1 MFCNFHAAKSKR
13 LFHQF
18 ATLAS
23 KHCHIL
29 SIVLCDQL
37 LPSTPLP
44 GFKFMTNMPY
54 NEDQELDNNTSDN
67 LHFRDILEQRISRR
81 SLITKTASG
90 AVALALASSLT
101 GCNDDNDSGSNSN
114 TKPPVTDPNQKP
126 TKFNFTPVK
135 KNLDDIVTVPEGYQ
149 AHVLYAM
156 GDSINPAYPAWDDN
170 NVPSG
175 PSFQFR
181 SGDCHDG
188 MSFFGLNTT
197 SGRYDAKQSDQG
209 LLVMNHEYI
218 NPTFLHPQG
227 PTKVDGR
234 RPEDEV
240 IREVNAHGVSVI
252 QIEKDS
258 KTQAVKLVQN
268 SPFNRRITAST
279 VMDFKGP
286 VAGSS
291 LVCTKFSTN
300 SQQTRG
306 THNNCGNGYT
316 PWGTYLTTEE
326 NFIGY
331 FARAKDDDAKRS
343 PAEIVALNRY
353 GLKAG
358 ANSRYGWETAIGSN
372 ESQDLYDRW
381 SANVTG
387 TQAAED
393 YRNGP
398 NTFGWIVEID
408 PFDRRENPVKRT
420 ALGRFAHEDCRASRL
435 REDDNLAFY
444 MGDDSRG
451 EYIYKFVSDQKW
463 NKKDVNGGY
472 AAGDKYMNNGKL
484 YVAKFNN
491 DGKGQWIE
499 LSYNVNGLNQSNSV
513 YPFSSQADVLTFAR
527 LAADA
532 VGATKM
538 DRPEWVAVHPD
549 NGEVYVTLTNNSNR
563 GTTHALDAANP
574 RNYTD
579 PEGGKG
585 NVNGH
590 IIRFRED
597 GDTTT
602 ALSFTWDI
610 YLFGA
615 EAKMA
620 SNINLSGL
628 NDNNDLSSP
637 DGMWFDPR
645 GVLWIQT
652 DDGAYTDTTNCMMLA
667 ALPGQVGDG
676 TKATTSS
683 GQETIVGAKLN
694 DENLR
699 RFLTG
704 PKECEITGVT
714 MTPDYKAIF
723 INVQH
728 PGEDSASY
736 AEPTSHWPASQ
747 TNAAATSRP
756 RSATVVIT
764 RKDGGVI
771 AGEAVEQA
779 QPTQKTA

>member
-1 MFCNFHAAKSKR
+1 MKN
-13 LFHQF
+13 
-18 ATLAS
+18 
-23 KHCHIL
+23 I
-29 SIVLCDQL
+29 
-37 LPSTPLP
+37 
-44 GFKFMTNMPY
+44 PY
-54 NEDQELDNNTSDN
+54 YEDQELDNNNSN
-67 LHFRDILEQRISRR
+67 NIHFRDILEQRITRR

-90 AVALALASSLT
+90 AVALALASTLT
-101 GCNDDNDSGSNSN
+101 GCNDDKPTSNNN
-114 TKPPVTDPNQKP
+114 TPTPPATDPNKKP
-126 TKFNFTPVK
+126 TKLSFSPVS
-135 KNLDDIVTVPEGYQ
+135 KNLNDIVTVPEGYQ
-149 AHVLYAM
+149 ATVLYAL
-156 GDSINPAYPAWDDN
+156 GDSINPAYTAWDDN
-170 NVPSG
+170 NIPNG

-181 SGDCHDG
+181 AGDCHDG
-188 MSFFGLNTT
+188 MSFFGLNTRT
-197 SGRYDAKQSDQG
+197 GRYDLTQSEHG

-227 PTKVDGR
+227 PTRVNGR

-240 IREVNAHGVSVI
+240 IREVNAHGVSII
-252 QIEKDS
+252 QIKKNS
-258 KTQAVKLVQN
+258 ATQAVEVVKN
-268 SPFNRRITAST
+268 SLFNRRITGST
-279 VMDFKGP
+279 LMEFAGP
-286 VAGSS
+286 AANSP
-291 LVCTKFSTN
+291 LLITKFSPTGK
-300 SQQTRG
+300 QTRG

-326 NFIGY
+326 NFVGY
-331 FARAKDDDAKRS
+331 FARNQNDDAKRS
-343 PAEIVALNRY
+343 TKEIVALNRY
-353 GLKAG
+353 GLKDG
-358 ANSRYGWETAIGSN
+358 ANSRYGWETAQGII

-381 SANVTG
+381 LTNATG
-387 TQAAED
+387 RTATED

-408 PFDRRENPVKRT
+408 PFDNRQNPVKRT

-463 NKKDVNGGY
+463 SNRDINGGY

-484 YVAKFNN
+484 YVAKFNAA
-491 DGKGQWIE
+491 GTGQWIE
-499 LSYNVNGLNQSNSV
+499 LSYGKNGLNSSNAV
-513 YPFSSQADVLTFAR
+513 YPFDSQADVVTFIR
-527 LAADA
+527 LAADS

-538 DRPEWVAVHPD
+538 DRPEWVAVNPE
-549 NGEVYVTLTNNSNR
+549 NGEVYITLTNNSNR
-563 GTTHALDAANP
+563 GSTSQPIDAANP
-574 RNYTD
+574 RNYSD

-590 IIRFRED
+590 IIRFRETA
-597 GDTTT
+597 DTTT
-602 ALSFTWDI
+602 AETFRWDI

-615 EAKMA
+615 EAAMA
-620 SNINLSGL
+620 NNINLSGL

-652 DDGAYTDTTNCMMLA
+652 DDSAYTDVTHCMMLA
-667 ALPGQVGDG
+667 ALPGQMGDG
-676 TKATTSS
+676 NNAMTSS
-683 GQETIVGAKLN
+683 GQETIVGAKVN

-704 PKECEITGVT
+704 PKGCEITGVT

-728 PGEDSASY
+728 PGEDSKSY
-736 AEPTSHWPASQ
+736 DRPTSHWPASQ
-747 TNAAATSRP
+747 TNPAATSRP

-771 AGEAVEQA
+771 AG
-779 QPTQKTA
+779 

>member
-1 MFCNFHAAKSKR
+1 M
-13 LFHQF
+13 
-18 ATLAS
+18 T
-23 KHCHIL
+23 
-29 SIVLCDQL
+29 DY
-37 LPSTPLP
+37 LPYDE
-44 GFKFMTNMPY
+44 N
-54 NEDQELDNNTSDN
+54 QELDNNTSDN
-67 LHFRDILEQRISRR
+67 HHFRDILEQSISRR
-81 SLITKTASG
+81 DLIAKTASG
-90 AVALALASSLT
+90 AAALALVSSLT
-101 GCNDDNDSGSNSN
+101 GCGDNDNDSIVPPTETAPNPPAIDPN
-114 TKPPVTDPNQKP
+114 TKPEQL
-126 TKFNFTPVK
+126 NFTPVA
-135 KNLDDIVTVPEGYQ
+135 KNLNDIVTVPDGYE
-149 AHVLYAM
+149 ANVLYAL
-156 GDSINPAYPAWDDN
+156 GDSINPAYPDWDDN
-170 NVPSG
+170 NIPNG

-181 SGDCHDG
+181 SGDCHDV
-188 MSFFGLNTT
+188 MSFFGLNITT
-197 SGRYDAKQSDQG
+197 GRYDPTVSEHG

-227 PTKVDGR
+227 PTKIDGR

-240 IREVNAHGVSVI
+240 IRETNAHGVSIVHI
-252 QIEKDS
+252 KKDNS
-258 KTQAVKLVQN
+258 NQKVEIVKN
-268 SPFNRRITAST
+268 SIYNRRVTAST
-279 VMDFKGP
+279 VMSISGP
-286 VAGSS
+286 ASGSALLS
-291 LVCTKFSTN
+291 TRFSPGGKL
-300 SQQTRG
+300 TRG

-331 FARAKDDDAKRS
+331 FVRSKTDDANRVPQEKL
-343 PAEIVALNRY
+343 ALERY

-358 ANSRYGWETAIGSN
+358 ASSRYGWESAVGTI
-372 ESQDLYDRW
+372 EPQDLYDRW
-381 SANVTG
+381 SADVTADDAS
-387 TQAAED
+387 QD

-408 PFDRRENPVKRT
+408 PVDSRQNPVKRT
-420 ALGRFAHEDCRASRL
+420 ALGRFAHEDCRASRA

-451 EYIYKFVSDQKW
+451 EYIYKFVSDYKW
-463 NKKDVNGGY
+463 SEKDRNAGY
-472 AAGDKYMNNGKL
+472 AAGDKYMDHGKL
-484 YVAKFNN
+484 YAAKFNA
-491 DGKGQWIE
+491 DGSGQWIE
-499 LSYNVNGLNQSNSV
+499 LSYGSNGLNELNSA
-513 YPFSSQADVLTFAR
+513 YPFGSQADVVTFAR
-527 LAADA
+527 LAADS

-538 DRPEWVAVHPD
+538 DRPEWVAVNPE

-574 RNYTD
+574 RNYND

-590 IIRFRED
+590 IIRLHED
-597 GDTTT
+597 ADTTT
-602 ALSFTWDI
+602 AITFKWDI

-620 SNINLSGL
+620 QNINLSGL

-667 ALPGQVGDG
+667 ALPGKVGDG
-676 TKATTSS
+676 TRATTSS
-683 GQETIVGAKLN
+683 GQETIVGAQVT
-694 DENLR
+694 DQTLR

-704 PKECEITGVT
+704 PKDCEITGVT

-728 PGEDSASY
+728 PGEDSPAY
-736 AEPTSHWPASQ
+736 NKPTCHWPASQ
-747 TNAAATSRP
+747 TNSSATSRP

-771 AGEAVEQA
+771 AG
-779 QPTQKTA
+779 

>member
-1 MFCNFHAAKSKR
+1 MTD
-13 LFHQF
+13 L
-18 ATLAS
+18 
-23 KHCHIL
+23 
-29 SIVLCDQL
+29 
-37 LPSTPLP
+37 TPYHE
-44 GFKFMTNMPY
+44 N
-54 NEDQELDNNTSDN
+54 QELDNNTSN
-67 LHFRDILEQRISRR
+67 NTHFRDILEQRISRR

-90 AVALALASSLT
+90 AAALALASSLV
-101 GCNDDNDSGSNSN
+101 GCNDDDDNNS
-114 TKPPVTDPNQKP
+114 TP
-126 TKFNFTPVK
+126 TTTVK
-135 KNLDDIVTVPEGYQ
+135 KPEKFTFNPVAKNLNDIVTVPAGYE
-149 AHVLYAM
+149 ANVLYAL
-156 GDSINPAYPAWDDN
+156 GDPLTQTIPDWDDN

-175 PSFQFR
+175 VSFTAR

-188 MSFFGLNTT
+188 MSYFGLN
-197 SGRYDAKQSDQG
+197 SNSSKYDAKASNRG

-218 NPTFLHPQG
+218 NQTFLHPKG
-227 PTKVDGR
+227 ATKVNGR

-252 QIEKDS
+252 ELKKDAT
-258 KTQAVKLVQN
+258 TQKVEIVKS

-279 VMDFKGP
+279 VMDFAGT
-286 VAGSS
+286 VAGSD
-291 LVCTKFSTN
+291 LVKTKYS
-300 SQQTRG
+300 SSAKQTRG

-331 FARAKDDDAKRS
+331 FVRNKGDDAKRS
-343 PAEIVALNRY
+343 AAEIIALNRY
-353 GLKAG
+353 GLKDG
-358 ANSRYGWETAIGSN
+358 ASSRYGWETAIGAI

-381 SANVTG
+381 NASITADSADK
-387 TQAAED
+387 D
-393 YRNGP
+393 YRNGA

-408 PFDRRENPVKRT
+408 PFDSRSNPVKRT
-420 ALGRFAHEDCRASRL
+420 SLGRFAHEDCRSSRL
-435 REDDNLAFY
+435 IEGENLAFY

-451 EYIYKFVSDQKW
+451 EYIYKFVSDAKW
-463 NKKDVNGGY
+463 DAKDVNGGY
-472 AAGDKYMNNGKL
+472 RAGDKYMNSGKL
-484 YVAKFNN
+484 YVAQFNN
-491 DGKGQWIE
+491 DGTGKWIE
-499 LSYNVNGLNQSNSV
+499 LAYGKNGLNDSNTV
-513 YPFSSQADVLTFAR
+513 YPFRSQADVTTFAR
-527 LAADA
+527 LAGDS
-532 VGATKM
+532 VKATKM
-538 DRPEWVAVHPD
+538 DRPEWVAVNPE

-563 GTTHALDAANP
+563 GTAHALDAANP
-574 RNYTD
+574 RNYSD

-590 IIRFRED
+590 IIRFHEKD
-597 GDTTT
+597 NKTT
-602 ALSFTWDI
+602 AESFTWDI

-667 ALPGQVGDG
+667 ALPGKVGDG
-676 TKATTSS
+676 AKVITSA
-683 GQETIVGAKLN
+683 GQETIVGKQVT

-704 PKECEITGVT
+704 PKQCEITGVT

-728 PGEDSASY
+728 PGEDSPSFDK
-736 AEPTSHWPASQ
+736 PSSNWPASQ
-747 TNAAATSRP
+747 KDPSNKTARP

-771 AGEAVEQA
+771 AG
-779 QPTQKTA
+779 

>member
-1 MFCNFHAAKSKR
+1 M
-13 LFHQF
+13 
-18 ATLAS
+18 T
-23 KHCHIL
+23 
-29 SIVLCDQL
+29 DY
-37 LPSTPLP
+37 LPYDE
-44 GFKFMTNMPY
+44 N
-54 NEDQELDNNTSDN
+54 QELDNNTSDN
-67 LHFRDILEQRISRR
+67 HHFRDILEKSISRR
-81 SLITKTASG
+81 DLIAKTASG
-90 AVALALASSLT
+90 AAALALASSLT
-101 GCNDDNDSGSNSN
+101 GCGDNDNDSIVPPTETAPNPPAIDPN
-114 TKPPVTDPNQKP
+114 TKPEQL
-126 TKFNFTPVK
+126 NFTPVA
-135 KNLDDIVTVPEGYQ
+135 KNLNDIVTVPDGYE
-149 AHVLYAM
+149 ANVLYAL
-156 GDSINPAYPAWDDN
+156 GDSINPAYPDWDDN
-170 NVPSG
+170 NIPNG

-188 MSFFGLNTT
+188 MSFFGLNITT
-197 SGRYDAKQSDQG
+197 GRYDPTVSEHG

-227 PTKVDGR
+227 PTKIDGR

-240 IREVNAHGVSVI
+240 IRETNAHGVSIVHI
-252 QIEKDS
+252 KKDNS
-258 KTQAVKLVQN
+258 NQKVEIVKN
-268 SPFNRRITAST
+268 SIYNRRVTAST
-279 VMDFKGP
+279 VMSISGP
-286 VAGSS
+286 ASGSTLLS
-291 LVCTKFSTN
+291 TRFSPGGKL
-300 SQQTRG
+300 TRG

-331 FARAKDDDAKRS
+331 FVRSKTDDANRVPQEKL
-343 PAEIVALNRY
+343 ALERY

-358 ANSRYGWETAIGSN
+358 ASSRYGWESAVGTI
-372 ESQDLYDRW
+372 EPQDLYDRW
-381 SANVTG
+381 SADVTADDAS
-387 TQAAED
+387 QD

-408 PFDRRENPVKRT
+408 PVDSRQNPVKRT
-420 ALGRFAHEDCRASRL
+420 ALGRFAHEDCRASRA

-451 EYIYKFVSDQKW
+451 EYIYKFVSDYKW
-463 NKKDVNGGY
+463 SEKDRNRGY
-472 AAGDKYMNNGKL
+472 AAGDKYMDHGKL
-484 YVAKFNN
+484 YAAKFNA
-491 DGKGQWIE
+491 DGSGQWIE
-499 LSYNVNGLNQSNSV
+499 LSYGSNGLNELNSA
-513 YPFSSQADVLTFAR
+513 YPFGSQADVVTFAR
-527 LAADA
+527 LAADS

-538 DRPEWVAVHPD
+538 DRPEWVAVNPE

-574 RNYTD
+574 RNYND

-590 IIRFRED
+590 IIRLHED
-597 GDTTT
+597 ADTTT
-602 ALSFTWDI
+602 AITFKWDI

-620 SNINLSGL
+620 QNINLSGL

-667 ALPGQVGDG
+667 ALPGKVGDG
-676 TKATTSS
+676 TRATTSS
-683 GQETIVGAKLN
+683 GQETIVGAQVT
-694 DENLR
+694 DQTLR

-704 PKECEITGVT
+704 PKDCEITGVT

-728 PGEDSASY
+728 PGEDSPAY
-736 AEPTSHWPASQ
+736 NKPTSHWPASQ
-747 TNAAATSRP
+747 TNSSATSRP

-771 AGEAVEQA
+771 AG
-779 QPTQKTA
+779 

>member
-1 MFCNFHAAKSKR
+1 MTD
-13 LFHQF
+13 L
-18 ATLAS
+18 
-23 KHCHIL
+23 
-29 SIVLCDQL
+29 
-37 LPSTPLP
+37 TPYHE
-44 GFKFMTNMPY
+44 N
-54 NEDQELDNNTSDN
+54 QELDNNTSN
-67 LHFRDILEQRISRR
+67 NTHFRDILEQRISRR

-90 AVALALASSLT
+90 AAALALASSLV
-101 GCNDDNDSGSNSN
+101 GCNDDDDNNS
-114 TKPPVTDPNQKP
+114 TP
-126 TKFNFTPVK
+126 TTTVK
-135 KNLDDIVTVPEGYQ
+135 KPEKFTFNPVAKNLNDIVTVPAGYE
-149 AHVLYAM
+149 ANVLYAL
-156 GDSINPAYPAWDDN
+156 GDPLTQTIPDWDDN

-175 PSFQFR
+175 VSFTAR

-188 MSFFGLNTT
+188 MSYFGLN
-197 SGRYDAKQSDQG
+197 SNSSKYDAKASNRG

-218 NPTFLHPQG
+218 NQTFLHPKG
-227 PTKVDGR
+227 ATKVNGR

-252 QIEKDS
+252 ELKKDAT
-258 KTQAVKLVQN
+258 TQKVEIVKS

-279 VMDFKGP
+279 VMDFAGT
-286 VAGSS
+286 VAGSD
-291 LVCTKFSTN
+291 LVKTKYS
-300 SQQTRG
+300 SSAKQTRG

-331 FARAKDDDAKRS
+331 FVRNKGDDAKRS
-343 PAEIVALNRY
+343 AAEIIALNRY
-353 GLKAG
+353 GLKDG
-358 ANSRYGWETAIGSN
+358 ASSRYGWETAIGAI

-381 SANVTG
+381 NASITADSADK
-387 TQAAED
+387 D
-393 YRNGP
+393 YRNGA

-408 PFDRRENPVKRT
+408 PFDSRSNPVKRT
-420 ALGRFAHEDCRASRL
+420 SLGRFAHEDCRSSRL
-435 REDDNLAFY
+435 IEGENLAFY

-451 EYIYKFVSDQKW
+451 EYIYKFVSDAKW
-463 NKKDVNGGY
+463 DAKDVNGGY
-472 AAGDKYMNNGKL
+472 RAGDKYMNSGKL
-484 YVAKFNN
+484 YVAQFNN
-491 DGKGQWIE
+491 DGTGKWIE
-499 LSYNVNGLNQSNSV
+499 LAYGKNGLNDSNTV
-513 YPFSSQADVLTFAR
+513 YPFKSQADVTTFAR
-527 LAADA
+527 LAGDS
-532 VGATKM
+532 VKATKM
-538 DRPEWVAVHPD
+538 DRPEWVAVNPE
-549 NGEVYVTLTNNSNR
+549 NGEIYVTLTNNSNR
-563 GTTHALDAANP
+563 GTAHALDAANP
-574 RNYTD
+574 RNYSD

-590 IIRFRED
+590 IIRFHEKD
-597 GDTTT
+597 NKTT
-602 ALSFTWDI
+602 AESFTWDI

-667 ALPGQVGDG
+667 ALPGKVGDG
-676 TKATTSS
+676 AKAITSA
-683 GQETIVGAKLN
+683 GQETIVGKQVT

-704 PKECEITGVT
+704 PKQCEITGVT

-728 PGEDSASY
+728 PGEDSPSFDK
-736 AEPTSHWPASQ
+736 PSSNWPASQ
-747 TNAAATSRP
+747 KDPSNKTARP

-771 AGEAVEQA
+771 AD
-779 QPTQKTA
+779 